1 MKKSVLVGGASLLAV
16 VAAVVIAGIIR
27 FNFTDG
33 GDVLGDQ
40 KRESEIRDLAITIDN
55 QTFRMSNGVAELPA
69 EPGSATQNTLRI
81 VGEPVVGDINGDGEP
96 DAALLIRNDPG
107 GSGTFYYAVVAIN
120 DARTYH
126 ASNVLP
132 LGDRIEPQTV
142 VFTDGHFVYNFAER
156 KPGEPMSERP
166 SVEKT
171 VTISV
176 DNATGVI
183 AAS

>member
-1 MKKSVLVGGASLLAV
+1 MKKSVFVVGATLLAV
-16 VAAVVIAGIIR
+16 VAAVAIAGIIR

-33 GDVLGDQ
+33 GDVLGDHT
-40 KRESEIRDLAITIDN
+40 RAPEIRDLAITIDN
-55 QTFRMSNGVAELPA
+55 QTFRMSNGVAELPT
-69 EPGSATQNTLRI
+69 EPGSATKNTLRI

-166 SVEKT
+166 SVDKT

-176 DNATGVI
+176 DKATGAI
-183 AAS
+183 SAS